1 MPTFAQVKR
10 HVLLAVGG
18 YPSLAA
24 GQTNAER
31 LAEVVN
37 QAGQYLFQRP
47 WRFRERTSA
56 FISLVASQDYV
67 ALPADVE
74 EIISLINRENIGF
87 NIELVTPDHLQ
98 NLREIGI
105 DSGGHSV
112 TYACLSRTANAAG
125 AALNAVR
132 LELFPTPTAAATDA
146 IAVRYRAGWTDIAS
160 GAADSYEIPI
170 PKYIDTLFI
179 QYCLAFGMA
188 YEDEGLSQRLMEIDA
203 GPILAGAM
211 TKDGILQRDIGR
223 LRPSYEIGYSMSILP
238 RFTQNPS

>member
-67 ALPADVE
+67 SLPSDVE

-98 NLREIGI
+98 NLREISI
-105 DSGGHSV
+105 DSGGHGV
-112 TYACLSRTANAAG
+112 TYACLSRVANAAG
-125 AALNAVR
+125 SALNPAR

-146 IAVRYRAGWTDIAS
+146 LAVRYRAGWVEIAS

-170 PKYIDTLFI
+170 PKYCDSLFI
-179 QYCLAFGMA
+179 QYCRAFGMA
-188 YEDEGLSQRLMEIDA
+188 YEDEGLSQRLVEIDA
-203 GPILAGAM
+203 GPILAGAL

-238 RFTQNPS
+238 RFTQNPT

>member
-47 WRFRERTSA
+47 WRFRERTSTL
-56 FISLVASQDYV
+56 ISLVANQDYV
-67 ALPADVE
+67 SLPSDVE

-105 DSGGHSV
+105 DTGQARIGD
-112 TYACLSRTANAAG
+112 ANAAG
-125 AALNAVR
+125 FRAEPAALASPMRACPVS
-132 LELFPTPTAAATDA
+132 PT
-146 IAVRYRAGWTDIAS
+146 
-160 GAADSYEIPI
+160 
-170 PKYIDTLFI
+170 
-179 QYCLAFGMA
+179 
-188 YEDEGLSQRLMEIDA
+188 
-203 GPILAGAM
+203 
-211 TKDGILQRDIGR
+211 
-223 LRPSYEIGYSMSILP
+223 LP
-238 RFTQNPS
+238 VLP